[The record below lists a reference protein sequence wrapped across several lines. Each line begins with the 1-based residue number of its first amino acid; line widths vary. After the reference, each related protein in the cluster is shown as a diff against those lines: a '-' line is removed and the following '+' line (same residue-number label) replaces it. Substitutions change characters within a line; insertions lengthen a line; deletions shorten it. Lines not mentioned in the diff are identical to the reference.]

1 MRLNSVY
8 LKEHRVSKE
17 TRAYPSCPASGRT
30 KLTSTLP
37 HIHPFIHTFTH
48 SFTHSFIHT
57 FTHSFTHSFIHTFI
71 HTFTHSFTHSFIHTF
86 THSFTHSFIH
96 TFSHSFTHSEGPYL
110 GPPLLVADQA
120 LVLEVDHQQV
130 PAGQCDLQTAPIGSP
145 HQQLVPDRHRAQER
159 VLLILLEQAEETH
172 TALA

>member
-1 MRLNSVY
+1 MRLSSVY

-37 HIHPFIHTFTH
+37 HIHPFIHT
-48 SFTHSFIHT
+48 
-57 FTHSFTHSFIHTFI
+57 
-71 HTFTHSFTHSFIHTF
+71 FTHSFIHTF

-130 PAGQCDLQTAPIGSP
+130 PAGQRDLQTAPIGGL
-145 HQQLVPDRHRAQER
+145 HQQLVPDRHWAQER
-159 VLLILLEQAEETH
+159 VLHVLLEQAEETH